1 MARGSKKRAA
11 PGPAAATRGQAK
23 RSRNLSGEEMAR
35 TSGEQSGEERAG
47 PSGIQMG
54 LRRRPSS
61 ERRRSQSRD
70 TEEEQRQS
78 SVVQMAAPVT
88 DTSSRSLVAGNNMRA
103 YMDEEPRAAVAG
115 DRFQEW
121 VNSTALPGERNNEQ
135 PRPAIDPT
143 ARLVDA
149 IESTLRVIRD
159 ASVVGEGSRV
169 ANRLT
174 LAGSLPKFAGDPLE
188 WLHFK
193 ETYDLTSEMGAYTD
207 RENIV
212 RLFAALKGEA
222 RDAVSTL
229 LATGQDAATIMRT
242 LELNFGNKNIIAR
255 KIIADIRELPELD
268 TGKINIAQFATKLR
282 GAVTAFRSLKLIG
295 YLHSPDLIQNVGS
308 KLPSALRYAY
318 HKYSAEAPQE
328 KTELE
333 KLSDFVYKE
342 AELAVAAGVFGL
354 EPRSTSTSQMTIVS
368 KGRGG
373 ARKPIASSAKVFGV
387 SATSARKSSIGK
399 SVPSCVF
406 CDRSNHRSA
415 ECRGFARE
423 GAARRWFLVKKH
435 KLCFKCLCEG
445 HVRGDCRDTNCS
457 VCRGNHH
464 SLLHDPRSCY
474 RAARRASKPTT
485 RETRTRDTS
494 RTEVNILPVRIVG
507 QKNAVNT
514 FALLDEGSTITLI
527 DRKISRDVGAIGRPM
542 KIALKSI
549 DPRAKIMP
557 DCERV
562 EFEIEGAFSLY
573 KINRAV
579 AVNVLSLP
587 VQSISGNIARYVR
600 AVENVDIKSY
610 HDARPTILIGQDNW
624 DLIVARELREMVG
637 RSLALSR
644 CSLGWALHG
653 LVTGCGASGTT
664 LNTYGTQQM
673 DRGDPDGD
681 IALDPNEHLDQ
692 LIRQYFEIDSLG
704 VCEKMKNANEHERAL
719 RLLDETSRRVGKSWE
734 AGLLWNEK
742 CAPNVNGKIVAQKRL
757 ISLERKLDREP
768 EYASLYHAEME
779 RFIENGYAVKV
790 NDQVTTSRPWYLP
803 HFGVRSS
810 TKPGKVRLVFDAAAK
825 TTGVSLNG
833 QLESGPDLLQSL
845 PGILLRFRLHE
856 CAFKADIKDM
866 FLRIKIREEDRGA
879 QRFLWRGKNRQGS
892 PETYEMTRLIF
903 GAKSSPCTAIYV
915 KNKNAR
921 ENAGLYPDAVKSIIN
936 DSYMDDYLASRRTSE
951 EAKRLIRDAIR
962 INSEADFEMHDWA
975 SNVVGLVSSIPEI
988 PRPGNEKGMRLCDR
1002 GGERVLGLIWDTQ
1015 NDKLE
1020 FNVGMARIPKK
1031 ILMGTIKPTKRE
1043 FLRIIMSVYDPLGFL
1058 SPFTL
1063 NAKILMQEVWR
1074 SGIGWDHQLRDDEQI
1089 GWLSWL
1095 KGLMNI
1101 KNCRVPRC
1109 YVPAGFHY
1117 GDTQIHVFCDASL
1130 KGYAAVAYLRV
1141 ATESGTRVALVMA
1154 KTRVA
1159 PLKPLSVPRLELQ
1172 AALLGARLAKTV
1184 TEELKMD
1191 VNRRY
1196 LWSDSITVIRWIKS
1210 EPRIRQ
1216 VFVAHRL
1223 GEIGELTLSSEWRWV
1238 PSRLNPA
1245 DDATRWS
1252 SEALDPAG
1260 RWFVGPEF
1268 LQLAESNW
1276 PTDRPIDEAEKI
1288 AIDGM
1293 ELRKAQVYVIHSAE
1307 YEIPLVAKFLGWPG
1321 LLVVARRVRAA
1332 FNRWKGKAQAQI
1344 TVETVSEAENYWYR
1358 VIQSDVFADELKA
1371 LMTGKSVN
1379 KGSRIVAL
1387 KPFLDAIGILRASG
1401 RVIKLAD
1408 EEFCNQPIILD
1419 AKHAA
1424 TRLLIQNYHRRY
1436 YHGSNNT
1443 VVNEMR
1449 QKYYIIGLRRVLRS
1463 LISKCIICR
1472 LRRAKPQ
1479 NPTMSAL
1486 PAGRVALG
1494 QRPFRHCGVDYF
1506 GPMLV
1511 KIGRRREKR
1520 WGVLFTC
1527 LTTRAI
1533 HLELANSLSASSAIM
1548 ALQRF
1553 AARRGTPLVVYSDN
1567 GTNFKRA
1574 SKELRDATKAI
1585 DTEALVDHALSKQI
1599 KWVFNPPD
1607 APHMGGAWERLIRSV
1622 KVALNATLRNQVPSE
1637 EVLSTLLVEIEHSVN
1652 SRPLT
1657 DVSLDPRDE
1666 EALTPNHFLIG
1677 ASSGEI
1683 KIKKYDLQATCL
1695 RKQWQIAQ
1703 SFANAYWRRWLR
1715 EYLPGLIPRA
1725 KWHETENSLE
1735 KGDLVRIVDLQAPR
1749 NLWKTGTVTE
1759 VFPGADGVVRIAK
1772 VRTSAGVFTRPAR
1785 KLIRLSGSSAKPPSS
1800 INSKKKE
1807 AFV

>member
-387 SATSARKSSIGK
+387 SATSALG
-399 SVPSCVF
+399 P
-406 CDRSNHRSA
+406 
-415 ECRGFARE
+415 
-423 GAARRWFLVKKH
+423 
-435 KLCFKCLCEG
+435 
-445 HVRGDCRDTNCS
+445 
-457 VCRGNHH
+457 
-464 SLLHDPRSCY
+464 
-474 RAARRASKPTT
+474 
-485 RETRTRDTS
+485 
-494 RTEVNILPVRIVG
+494 
-507 QKNAVNT
+507 KNAVNT

-825 TTGVSLNG
+825 TTGVSLND

-951 EAKRLIRDAIR
+951 EAKRLIRDVIR

-1184 TEELKMD
+1184 TEELKID

-1567 GTNFKRA
+1567 GTNFKGA

-1622 KVALNATLRNQVPSE
+1622 KVALNATLRKQVPSE

-1735 KGDLVRIVDLQAPR
+1735 KGDLVLIVDLQAPR

-1785 KLIRLSGSSAKPPSS
+1785 KLIRLSGSS
-1800 INSKKKE
+1800 E
-1807 AFV
+1807 QRG